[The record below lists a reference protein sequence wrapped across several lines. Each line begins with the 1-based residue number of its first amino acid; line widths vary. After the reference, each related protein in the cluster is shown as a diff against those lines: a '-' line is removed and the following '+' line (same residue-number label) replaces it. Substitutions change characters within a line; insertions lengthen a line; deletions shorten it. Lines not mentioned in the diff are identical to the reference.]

1 MKFKKHHI
9 VLAAL
14 VAALSAA
21 VFINWQLTD
30 KTDISVSKTSK
41 ELGAATYVN
50 SNISTEDEVSSDSLS
65 GSNLTAEQIEYFAA
79 SRSKRQEAYDEALS
93 LATEVLKLTETSE
106 EAKEDAA
113 EQLARL
119 EDSLLSQQRVETI
132 LKAKGFSDCVCCVS
146 ETSCTVIIP
155 TDEMTD
161 SSPLIIRDCV
171 VENTGLPF
179 ENISI
184 VEV

>member
-14 VAALSAA
+14 IAALSGA
-21 VFINWQLTD
+21 VFLNWQLSD
-30 KTDISVSKTSK
+30 KTDISVSKLTK

-50 SNISTEDEVSSDSLS
+50 SNISTEDEVSSDVYSNPNLS
-65 GSNLTAEQIEYFAA
+65 DEQAEYFAA
-79 SRSKRQEAYDEALS
+79 SRSKRQDSYDEAVS
-93 LATEVLKLTETSE
+93 LATEVLKLSE
-106 EAKEDAA
+106 SSDEAKEEAS
-113 EQLARL
+113 EQLSSL
-119 EDSLLSQQRVETI
+119 ENALVTQQRIETI
-132 LKAKGFSDCVCCVS
+132 LRAKGFSDCVCCLS

-155 TDEMTD
+155 ANEMNE
-161 SSPLIIRDCV
+161 SSPLVIRDCV